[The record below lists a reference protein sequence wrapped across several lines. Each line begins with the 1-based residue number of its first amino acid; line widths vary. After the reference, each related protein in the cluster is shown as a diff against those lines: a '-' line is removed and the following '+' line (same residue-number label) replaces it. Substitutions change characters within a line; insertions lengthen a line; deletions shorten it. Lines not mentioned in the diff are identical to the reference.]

1 MDSALGIPSRHCR
14 SSIEESGSTDAPRPQ
29 PTIPS
34 LRAPPNKTYTLS
46 HSVLSQ
52 TISVKSVPKNGFG
65 IEEDG
70 YEEEEGEG
78 GMCLRLAFALV
89 LTLVLS
95 ACKGHFYTDL
105 WKIGVCTN
113 LL

>member
-1 MDSALGIPSRHCR
+1 MEALGIPSRHCR
-14 SSIEESGSTDAPRPQ
+14 SSIEESGSTDAPRSQ
-29 PTIPS
+29 PTIPL
-34 LRAPPNKTYTLS
+34 LRAPHKTYTLS
-46 HSVLSQ
+46 HSVLSL
-52 TISVKSVPKNGFG
+52 SVKSVPKNGFG

-70 YEEEEGEG
+70 HEEEEGEG

-89 LTLVLS
+89 LTLMLS
-95 ACKGHFYTDL
+95 ACKGHLCTDL